1 MTKQEMLKQ
10 VFELAIP
17 AKKGKRYIVTKV
29 NGYSFNRFKEHVDKM
44 GLSEYG
50 SCLVNIFLPDR
61 EWIVLLYRYTPHQ
74 WDYILPE
81 TWEQEKQ
88 LVERFINM
96 RKQGR

>member
-17 AKKGKRYIVTKV
+17 AKKGKRYICTKT
-29 NGYSFNRFKEHVDKM
+29 NGYSFNQFKEHVDKM

-50 SCLVNIFLPDR
+50 SCLVNIFLPDG
-61 EWIVLLYRYTPHQ
+61 EWTVLLYRYAPHQ
-74 WDYILPE
+74 WDYVLPE
-81 TWEQEKQ
+81 TREQERQ
-88 LVERFINM
+88 LVERFIGM